1 MCDEFRLYESGVMTY
16 ADTAHCTSG
25 AHAAV
30 IVGYDSGDVAGR
42 VITSV
47 KNCDPATDEEINN
60 NQCAIPSAFM
70 QIHETLGFAE
80 CCTETV
86 TEEAEVG
93 QEHWILQNS
102 YGTSWG
108 EGGFMKIAVEN
119 GYGAFQINTLMEFV
133 NV

>member
-16 ADTAHCTSG
+16 ADTLNCTSG

-30 IVGYDSGDVAGR
+30 IVGYDTGEAAGR

-47 KNCDPATDEEINN
+47 KTCDPATSDEIAN
-60 NQCAIPSAFM
+60 NQCAISSAFI
-70 QIHETLGFAE
+70 QIHETLGFKE

-86 TEEAEVG
+86 TEEAEQG

-102 YGTSWG
+102 YGTIWG
-108 EGGFMKIAVEN
+108 EGGLMKIAVES
-119 GYGAFQINTLMEFV
+119 GYGAFQVNTLMEYV